1 MSAAG
6 KSRHHAGDA
15 WPLKCAAN
23 RWPSGREPILDPLR
37 LAATAAP
44 QLRAVGRVTELRRDA
59 ATFAALAGADGRAD
73 QLLQWHADT
82 VGDGLYLFARLGQF
96 LRFALFQLL
105 LDLFLQTAQFS
116 GGHIR
121 QIHHDSFLKSLKS
134 PTTEIYY
141 KRPIMLVL
149 LMPYH
154 PARRFKAD
162 DAHIQPDVTDDE

>member
-6 KSRHHAGDA
+6 KSRHHAGMPGRLNAQQIDGLA
-15 WPLKCAAN
+15 
-23 RWPSGREPILDPLR
+23 GREPILDPLR

-96 LRFALFQLL
+96 LRFALFQ
-105 LDLFLQTAQFS
+105 
-116 GGHIR
+116 
-121 QIHHDSFLKSLKS
+121 
-134 PTTEIYY
+134 
-141 KRPIMLVL
+141 
-149 LMPYH
+149 
-154 PARRFKAD
+154 
-162 DAHIQPDVTDDE
+162 